1 MMDLLDG
8 LRSTEGFPFGAS
20 VVSHRFRQENST
32 LLGAYFCCDIRWGSN
47 MELANLFAYSRSEK
61 TVRCTV
67 LWVGRTGENP
77 TASAIKNGVL
87 MHSFF
92 YAKYGR
98 KSFLFRFFYLKTVFF
113 KQ

>member
-1 MMDLLDG
+1 
-8 LRSTEGFPFGAS
+8 
-20 VVSHRFRQENST
+20 
-32 LLGAYFCCDIRWGSN
+32 
-47 MELANLFAYSRSEK
+47 MELANFFAYSRSEK

-92 YAKYGR
+92 YTWWDLNLGR
-98 KSFLFRFFYLKTVFF
+98 PSYDGLTLTG
-113 KQ
+113 